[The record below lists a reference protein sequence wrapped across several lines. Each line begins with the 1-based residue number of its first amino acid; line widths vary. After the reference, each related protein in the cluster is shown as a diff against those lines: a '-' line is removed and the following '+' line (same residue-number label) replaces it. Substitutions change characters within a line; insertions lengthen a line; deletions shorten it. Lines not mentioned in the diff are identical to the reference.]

1 MAYTAI
7 NPYNGEVIQEFSNT
21 TDNEIHD
28 ILNQAENYYQKEKS
42 VSFSKRAELLK
53 QLADEFENHLDDYAR
68 LASTN
73 MGKLI
78 GESRTEVEKIVSY
91 ARYFAEQGPKFL
103 QQKNYDK
110 LSVGSSAHVE
120 FSGIGIVLAV
130 EPWNFPFTQVMRVFA
145 PNFMLGNPV
154 ILKHASIVPQAA
166 QSFADACQ
174 KAGLPQG
181 AFANI
186 FATHGQIDK
195 IIDDPRVQGFALT
208 GSERAGRNLA
218 TKAAK
223 NLMKTTLELGG
234 TDIFAVL
241 PDADIDKAAKD
252 AAEARLA
259 NAGQVCTAA
268 KRYLVSDEVYDE
280 FLDKVKQAF
289 DSYQFGN
296 PLDEKTTLAQL
307 SSQSAKDNLQEQVEK
322 VVAGGSEILYG
333 DLTKN
338 EGPGFQFSPLILTG
352 MTHDNPMYDEELFG
366 PVAQIYRVSSEE
378 EMIKIA
384 NDSRYGLGGAIYTA
398 DVAHGNELATKI
410 ETGQVAIN
418 QVLDE
423 QAEVPFGGVK
433 DSGYGRELSDWG
445 LFEFANVKLVLN

>member
-42 VSFSKRAELLK
+42 VSFSKRAELLN

-154 ILKHASIVPQAA
+154 VLKHASIVPQAA

-174 KAGLPQG
+174 EAGLPQG

-186 FATHGQIDK
+186 FATHDQIDK

-208 GSERAGRNLA
+208 GS
-218 TKAAK
+218 
-223 NLMKTTLELGG
+223 
-234 TDIFAVL
+234 
-241 PDADIDKAAKD
+241 
-252 AAEARLA
+252 
-259 NAGQVCTAA
+259 
-268 KRYLVSDEVYDE
+268 
-280 FLDKVKQAF
+280 
-289 DSYQFGN
+289 
-296 PLDEKTTLAQL
+296 
-307 SSQSAKDNLQEQVEK
+307 
-322 VVAGGSEILYG
+322 
-333 DLTKN
+333 
-338 EGPGFQFSPLILTG
+338 
-352 MTHDNPMYDEELFG
+352 
-366 PVAQIYRVSSEE
+366 
-378 EMIKIA
+378 
-384 NDSRYGLGGAIYTA
+384 
-398 DVAHGNELATKI
+398 
-410 ETGQVAIN
+410 
-418 QVLDE
+418 
-423 QAEVPFGGVK
+423 
-433 DSGYGRELSDWG
+433 
-445 LFEFANVKLVLN
+445 